1 MKKSK
6 ITSII
11 LSVLAF
17 ISLSVSAQDTVISP
31 NGQITVTV
39 SFTSGELSYNVTSGT
54 ENVIGQSALG
64 INTSLADFTS
74 GLTYVSSTAN
84 TINETYQLPS
94 GKTSSYVNNCNEL
107 DIKLIK
113 GRAELHVVFRAYNDG
128 IAYKYVIPG
137 AGSTTVYGETSNINI
152 ANFEKCWGQQFL
164 NDYSTHYPERD
175 WAATS
180 AIASYCAPIL
190 CKSGNN
196 WCLITE
202 AANYGTYCVSTIKP
216 GATSDTGSF
225 NFQLTGNVNSM
236 LKLNTPWR
244 TAIIGSLSTVTE
256 SVIVENLNPASAI
269 TDVSWIKPGKASWD
283 WGGQEAKSPW
293 NTLEIV
299 KSYIDLAFNMGW
311 EYFMLDDG
319 WESASYQ
326 LSDVIEYANTKGI
339 DVLLW
344 TNSNRF
350 TNDFNQIRPILQNW
364 KDLGFKGIKVDFWTG
379 DHQAE
384 IQKYDKVISLAAEL
398 KLLVNMHG
406 CTHPSGV
413 RRKWPNL
420 LTTEA
425 VWGGEIY
432 LMNGSETTADH
443 NINLVFTRNV
453 IGPMDYTPTNFLWA
467 DQTLRTLTTWSHQ
480 LALATIYESG
490 LQHFIDCPNGY
501 LNSIAGG
508 YLKDLPVVWDES
520 KLLDGELNQYATMAR
535 RKGEDW
541 YVASLCNNA
550 RTLKLN
556 LSFLKEGKSYTAQI
570 YKDGNTDFDIKYEEV
585 KVKKDDLLSI
595 ILRAHGGA
603 TIRISENPIE
613 EPSFDSYEAEASV
626 NTRSGQAVVT
636 ADSDNKCSNNAFVGY
651 IGTGSTVTI
660 RNVNAPKAGQYVLG
674 IYYMT
679 ASERDTYV
687 KVNNQT
693 PVLYNFSG
701 TGGYFGSNMA
711 LKKVKVTLAAGLNTI
726 TFGNNTGWGINLDK
740 IVVNPDLEVNNV
752 GITEITAPQSA
763 EGLSNSEKIIIKVKN
778 ESAKEQVNVPVSYS
792 INNSTPVTE
801 YIPGIPAQSLI
812 SYTFTK
818 TADLYK
824 GVAAYRIL
832 VKTELVG
839 DTHSADD
846 TLSVVVDNT
855 LNTTGVKDVI
865 EHGIELYPTVTSSL
879 VYVKFNKI
887 FTQSTLSI
895 VDAKGQVFYRN
906 SNLNMAPNDIYDV
919 DLTNYPA
926 GLYVLKLSSLEGTC
940 SMRIIKK

>member
-11 LSVLAF
+11 FSVLAF
-17 ISLSVSAQDTVISP
+17 ISLSVSAQDTVMSP
-31 NGQITVTV
+31 NGQIKITV
-39 SFTSGELSYNVTSGT
+39 SFASGKLSYAVASGS
-54 ENVIGQSALG
+54 ENVISASALG

-74 GLTYVSSTAN
+74 GLTYVSSTTT
-84 TINETYQLPS
+84 TINETYQLLS

-107 DIKLIK
+107 DIKLTK
-113 GRAELHVVFRAYNDG
+113 GKAELHVVFRAYNDG

-152 ANFEKCWGQQFL
+152 ANFEKCWGQKFIS
-164 NDYSTHYPERD
+164 DYSTHYPERD
-175 WAATS
+175 WVATS
-180 AIASYCAPIL
+180 AIASFCAPIL

-216 GATSDTGSF
+216 GTTSDTGNF

-256 SVIVENLNPASAI
+256 SVIVENLNPASTI
-269 TDVSWIKPGKASWD
+269 TDISWIKPGKASWD

-293 NTLEIV
+293 NTLEIAKNYV
-299 KSYIDLAFNMGW
+299 DLAFDMGW

-319 WESASYQ
+319 WESGSYQ
-326 LSDVIEYANTKGI
+326 LSDVIAYANTKGVG
-339 DVLLW
+339 VLLW

-350 TNDFNQIRPILQNW
+350 TNDLTQIRPILQNW
-364 KDLGFKGIKVDFWTG
+364 KNLGFKGIKVDFWTG
-379 DHQAE
+379 DQQTE

-398 KLLVNMHG
+398 KLLVNLHG

-432 LMNGSETTADH
+432 LMNGSETAADH

-508 YLKDLPVVWDES
+508 YLRDLPVTWDET
-520 KLLDGELNQYATMAR
+520 KLLDGEPNQYATTAR
-535 RKGEDW
+535 RKGENW
-541 YVASLCNNA
+541 YVGSLCNQA

-556 LSFLKEGKSYTAQI
+556 LSFLKEGKTYVAQI
-570 YKDGNTDFDIKYEEV
+570 YKDGNTDFDIRYEEV

-603 TIRISENPIE
+603 TVRISENPIE
-613 EPSFDSYEAEASV
+613 KPSFDSYEAEASV

-636 ADSDNKCSNNAFVGY
+636 VDSDNKCSNNAFVGY

-679 ASERDTYV
+679 AEQRDTYV

-693 PVLYNFSG
+693 PVSYTFSS
-701 TGGYFGSNMA
+701 TGGFFGSNMA

-740 IVVNPDLEVNNV
+740 IVINPDLEVNNV
-752 GITEITAPQSA
+752 AVTEITAPRSA

-778 ESAKEQVNVPVSYS
+778 ESENEQVNVPVSY
-792 INNSTPVTE
+792 IIDNSTPVSET
-801 YIPGIPAQSLI
+801 IPSIPARSLV

-818 TADLYK
+818 TADLYR
-824 GVAAYRIL
+824 GIAAYRIL

-839 DTHSADD
+839 DTHLADD
-846 TLSVVVDNT
+846 TLSVVVNNT
-855 LNTTGVKDVI
+855 LNTTEVNDVVENEI
-865 EHGIELYPTVTSSL
+865 EIYPTLTNSV
-879 VYVKFNKI
+879 VHIKFDKV
-887 FTQSTLSI
+887 FAQLTLSI
-895 VDAKGQVFYRN
+895 IDAKGQVFYRN
-906 SNLNMAPNDIYDV
+906 SNLNMVPNSVYDV

-926 GLYVLKLSSLEGTC
+926 GFYTLQLSSLEDNC
-940 SMRIIKK
+940 SMKIVKR